1 MKYKKILTWACTAA
15 LFLTGCTTDT
25 ASNGRWMEDSNAV
38 RIQAS
43 AGSTLTRSNP
53 IDESKQTGFNDGD
66 KISVRNRNI
75 TVNYTLNGEI
85 WQPVDNDKY
94 LVWDKNDLKF
104 EAYYPCD
111 GKNTFSV
118 GYIKQDQSNE
128 EALAQSDYMRIT
140 SNNLTEV
147 PSDKHLRLQLQRQTA
162 RLIFKIQ
169 KFNDEFSERVKVTD
183 LKIYSQEN
191 TNGNSAWEVIRP
203 YQQNGDGG
211 VNTTYTALVIPGVI
225 YAELNTSENSYNS
238 EGEPQALNL
247 ETGELEAGKSYTY
260 NLIVGK
266 NKVTVG
272 GVTVAEWKT
281 GNTLQGGVAE
291 EEDLTPYVTMSAASK
306 QTFKMTC
313 TGSYTL
319 PDLEYSVN
327 NGTWQKVVANQGV
340 DFGGDLGS
348 LRLRGIC
355 PNGTATDYKNYSTIT
370 FSDPSVEVEC
380 SGDIRTL
387 IDYTAYDAVATEN
400 SSFISL
406 FNGCSVLTS
415 APKLHATALKE
426 SCYRQMFEGCTSLE
440 QAPDLPATEL
450 QDLCYHSMFKGCI
463 ALTQAPVLQATALKE
478 QCYRQMFEGCT
489 SLTQAPVLP
498 ARELQN
504 YCYFSMFSGCTA
516 LTQAPVL
523 PATELKNYCYYSMFS
538 GCTSLA
544 QAPMLSAKELG
555 WYCYSNMFKG
565 CTSLVKAPAL
575 PATTLQP
582 SCYSYMFAN
591 CEKLTEAPVLKAMKM
606 ESNSYK
612 NMFEGCKSLV
622 NAPDLPATTLN
633 INCYQSMFSGCT
645 SLKKAPELRAK
656 KFEERCYCWMFQDC
670 KNLESVTM
678 LTNEYGS
685 SPLVSWLK
693 GAGTE
698 AKNRRTLKVYSK
710 EIYNKIVKTYDPQM
724 PDIWKIGANCKVL
737 DKDGVE
743 ITTTE

>member
-25 ASNGRWMEDSNAV
+25 ANNGRWMEDSNAV

-53 IDESKQTGFNDGD
+53 IDESKLTGFNEGD
-66 KISVRNRNI
+66 MISVRNRNI
-75 TVNYTLNGEI
+75 TVNYTLNSEI

-94 LVWDKNDLKF
+94 LVWDEKDLKF
-104 EAYYPCD
+104 EAYYPYD
-111 GKNTFSV
+111 GKNDFSV
-118 GYIKQDQSNE
+118 GYIKKDQSTPK
-128 EALAQSDYMRIT
+128 ALAQSDYMNIT
-140 SNNLTEV
+140 SKLQSI
-147 PSDKHLRLQLQRQTA
+147 PSDKRLPLELKRQTA
-162 RLIFKIQ
+162 RLIFNIQ
-169 KFNDEFSERVKVTD
+169 KFNDEFSTEAKVTE
-183 LKIYSQEN
+183 LKIYSYEN
-191 TNGNSAWEVIRP
+191 TNEETTDDWGPITP
-203 YQQNGDGG
+203 YRQNGDGG

-225 YAELNTSENSYNS
+225 NAVLNTSETHSYLPD
-238 EGEPQALNL
+238 EEPEALYL
-247 ETGELEAGKSYTY
+247 KTGELKAGKSYTY

-272 GVTVAEWKT
+272 GVTVAEWT
-281 GNTLQGGVAE
+281 PGTPLPEGVAE
-291 EEDLTPYVTMSAASK
+291 EEDLTPYVTMTAASK
-306 QTFKMTC
+306 QTFVMKC
-313 TGSYTL
+313 AGNYTL

-327 NGTWQKVVANQGV
+327 NGTWKKVVADKGV
-340 DFGGDLGS
+340 EFGDNLGS

-355 PNGTATDYKNYSTIT
+355 PNGTATDYQNYSWIDFG
-370 FSDPSVEVEC
+370 FSRVEVKC

-387 IDYTAYDAVATEN
+387 IDHTAYETVATGN
-400 SSFISL
+400 WRFISL
-406 FNGCSVLTS
+406 FKNCTALKS
-415 APKLHATALKE
+415 APKLPAKALKE

-450 QDLCYHSMFKGCI
+450 QDLCYHSMFKGCK
-463 ALTQAPVLQATALKE
+463 ALTQAPVLQATALKG

-489 SLTQAPVLP
+489 SL
-498 ARELQN
+498 E
-504 YCYFSMFSGCTA
+504 
-516 LTQAPVL
+516 QAPVL
-523 PATELKNYCYYSMFS
+523 PATELQELCYYSMFK
-538 GCTSLA
+538 GCTALTQAPNLPATILKKNCYQSMFEGCTALA
-544 QAPMLSAKELG
+544 QAPTLSAEELE

-670 KNLESVTM
+670 KKLESVTM
-678 LTNEYGS
+678 LTNENYDS
-685 SPLVSWLK
+685 SLFNWLK

-698 AKNRRTLKVYSK
+698 ATKRTLKVDSK
-710 EIYNKIVKTYDPQM
+710 DFYNSTIVKNNPEE
-724 PDIWKIGANCKVL
+724 WKIGANCTVL
-737 DKDGVE
+737 DKDGGE
-743 ITTTE
+743 ITE

>member
-1 MKYKKILTWACTAA
+1 MKYEKILTWACTAA

-25 ASNGRWMEDSNAV
+25 ANNGRWMEDSNAV

-53 IDESKQTGFNDGD
+53 IATDEKQTGFNQDD
-66 KISVRNRNI
+66 MISVRNRNI
-75 TVNYTLNGEI
+75 TVNYTFDGEKL
-85 WQPVDNDKY
+85 WVPENDKY
-94 LVWDKNDLKF
+94 LVWDEKDLKF
-104 EAYYPCD
+104 EGYYPCD
-111 GKNTFSV
+111 GKNDFSV
-118 GYIKQDQSNE
+118 GYIKQDQSTLK
-128 EALAQSDYMRIT
+128 ALAQSDYMMNTI
-140 SNNLTEV
+140 SNLQSI
-147 PSDKHLRLQLQRQTA
+147 PPDKHLTLKLERKTA
-162 RLIFKIQ
+162 RLIFNIQ
-169 KFNDEFSERVKVTD
+169 KFNDEFSTEAKVTE
-183 LKIYSQEN
+183 LKIYSYEN
-191 TNGNSAWEVIRP
+191 TNEETTDDWGPITP
-203 YQQNGDGG
+203 YQVGKGG
-211 VNTTYTALVIPGVI
+211 VGTTYTALVIPGVI
-225 YAELNTSENSYNS
+225 YAELNTSETHLPN
-238 EGEPQALNL
+238 EDPEALEL

-272 GVTVAEWKT
+272 GVTVAEWNT
-281 GNTLQGGVAE
+281 GTPLPEGVA
-291 EEDLTPYVTMSAASK
+291 EEDLTPYVTMTATSN
-306 QTFKMTC
+306 QTFVMKC
-313 TGSYTL
+313 TGNYTL

-327 NGTWQKVVANQGV
+327 NGTWKKVVADNPV
-340 DFGGDLGS
+340 VFGDEHGS
-348 LRLRGIC
+348 LRLRGKC
-355 PNGTATDYKNYSTIT
+355 SNGTATDYQNYSWIDFG
-370 FSDPSVEVEC
+370 FSRVEVKC

-387 IDYTAYDAVATEN
+387 IDHTAYETVATGN
-400 SSFISL
+400 WRFISL
-406 FNGCSVLTS
+406 FKNCTALKS
-415 APKLHATALKE
+415 APKLPAKALKE

-450 QDLCYHSMFKGCI
+450 QDLCYHSMFKGCK
-463 ALTQAPVLQATALKE
+463 ALTQAPVLQATALKG

-489 SLTQAPVLP
+489 SL
-498 ARELQN
+498 E
-504 YCYFSMFSGCTA
+504 
-516 LTQAPVL
+516 QAPVL
-523 PATELKNYCYYSMFS
+523 PATELQELCYYSMFK
-538 GCTSLA
+538 GCTALTQAPNLPATILKKNCYQSMFEGCTALA
-544 QAPMLSAKELG
+544 QAPTLSAEELE

-670 KNLESVTM
+670 KKLESVTM
-678 LTNEYGS
+678 LTNENYDS
-685 SPLVSWLK
+685 SLFNWLK

-698 AKNRRTLKVYSK
+698 ATKRTLKVDSK
-710 EIYNKIVKTYDPQM
+710 DFYNSTIVKNNPEE
-724 PDIWKIGANCKVL
+724 WKIGANCTVL
-737 DKDGVE
+737 DKDGGE
-743 ITTTE
+743 ITE

>member
-25 ASNGRWMEDSNAV
+25 ANNGRWMDDSNAV

-53 IDESKQTGFNDGD
+53 IATDESKQTGFNQGD

-94 LVWDKNDLKF
+94 LVWDEKDLKF
-104 EAYYPCD
+104 EGYYPCD
-111 GKNTFSV
+111 GKNDFSV
-118 GYIKQDQSNE
+118 GYIKQDQSTP
-128 EALAQSDYMRIT
+128 EALAQSDYMYSTYNVPSI
-140 SNNLTEV
+140 
-147 PSDKHLRLQLQRQTA
+147 PSDKHLTLELERKTA
-162 RLIFKIQ
+162 RLIFNIQ
-169 KFNDEFSERVKVTD
+169 KFNDEFSTEAKVTE

-191 TNGNSAWEVIRP
+191 TNEETTDDWGPITP
-203 YQQNGDGG
+203 YQVGVGG
-211 VNTTYTALVIPGVI
+211 VGTTYTALVIPGVI
-225 YAELNTSENSYNS
+225 YAKLNTSETHSYLPD
-238 EGEPQALNL
+238 EEPEALEL
-247 ETGELEAGKSYTY
+247 ETGELKAGKSYTY

-272 GVTVAEWKT
+272 GVTVAPWNTE
-281 GNTLQGGVAE
+281 NTLQGGVAE
-291 EEDLTPYVTMSAASK
+291 VLAPYVTMTAAK
-306 QTFKMTC
+306 TQTFKMTC
-313 TGSYTL
+313 TTGYTL

-327 NGTWQKVVANQGV
+327 NGTWKKVVANNPVG
-340 DFGGDLGS
+340 FGGDRGS
-348 LRLRGIC
+348 LRLRGKC
-355 PNGTATDYKNYSTIT
+355 PYGTATSLEKHSTIT
-370 FSDPSVEVEC
+370 FSDENVKVDC
-380 SGDIRTL
+380 FGDIRTL
-387 IDYTAYDAVATEN
+387 IDYTAYETVATEN

-406 FNGCSVLTS
+406 FQNC
-415 APKLHATALKE
+415 TALKSAPQLPAKALKG
-426 SCYRQMFEGCTSLE
+426 SCYQQMFEECTSLT

-450 QDLCYHSMFKGCI
+450 KERCYQSMFKGCI
-463 ALTQAPVLQATALKE
+463 ALTQAPVLQATALKG

-489 SLTQAPVLP
+489 SLEQAPVLP
-498 ARELQN
+498 ATELQES
-504 YCYFSMFSGCTA
+504 CYFSMFSGCTA

-523 PATELKNYCYYSMFS
+523 PATELKNYCYNSMFE

-544 QAPMLSAKELG
+544 QAPMLSAKKLG

-565 CTSLVKAPAL
+565 CKSLVKAPAL

-678 LTNEYGS
+678 LTNESGS

-693 GAGTE
+693 GAGTN
-698 AKNRRTLKVYSK
+698 AKKRTLKVYDK
-710 EIYNKIVKTYDPQM
+710 ETYNKIVKTYDPNM
-724 PDIWKIGANCKVL
+724 PEIWKIGANCKVL
-737 DKDGVE
+737 DNNDKE
-743 ITTTE
+743 ITE